1 MARLF
6 IWSNM
11 AEKKESNYSGIPMDE
26 KGIADWQNA
35 FIEIEDSINELYKDE
50 KKTTKK
56 TTKKKE

>member
-1 MARLF
+1 
-6 IWSNM
+6 M
-11 AEKKESNYSGIPMDE
+11 AEQKESNYSGIPMDE

-50 KKTTKK
+50 KKTIKKTTKK